1 GILLD
6 KLKNFAK
13 TAGKGVL
20 QSLLNTASCKLSG
33 QC

>member
-1 GILLD
+1 GIFLNA
-6 KLKNFAK
+6 LKNFAK

-20 QSLLNTASCKLSG
+20 QSVLNTASCKLSK

>member
-1 GILLD
+1 GIFLD

-13 TAGKGVL
+13 GVA
-20 QSLLNTASCKLSG
+20 QSLLNKASCKLSG